1 VASGGCDLIQKTKQ
15 EALSM
20 RIAIDPVP
28 LVLGIYAQAG
38 GLMTR
43 AAARAEDGDPEE
55 LGRRYGRRRNDSTD
69 RDVQR
74 LVKAVHS
81 EVKTSDKLLKK
92 TADVWKISAETDLA
106 DLVVHRRGEGE
117 DPRSY
122 VLLRPDDLREILRAI
137 RAAAEGAGEEAET
150 LTALDEAV
158 EAVSGRPS
166 DYYTFGFDP
175 WES

>member
-1 VASGGCDLIQKTKQ
+1 
-15 EALSM
+15 M

-28 LVLGIYAQAG
+28 LVLGIYAQVG
-38 GLMTR
+38 GLMSR
-43 AAARAEDGDPEE
+43 AVARAEDGDPLE
-55 LGRRYGRRRNDSTD
+55 LGRRFGRRRNESTD
-69 RDVQR
+69 KDVQR

-92 TADVWKISAETDLA
+92 TGDVWKISAETDLV
-106 DLVVHRRGEGE
+106 DLVVHRRGEAD

-122 VLLRPDDLREILRAI
+122 VLLRPDDVREILKSI
-137 RAAAEGAGEEAET
+137 RQAAEGAGEEEET
-150 LTALDEAV
+150 LKELDEAV
-158 EAVSGRPS
+158 EGIAGRPS

>member
-1 VASGGCDLIQKTKQ
+1 
-15 EALSM
+15 M

-38 GLMTR
+38 GLMIR
-43 AAARAEDGDPEE
+43 AASRAEDGDPHE
-55 LGRRYGRRRNDSTD
+55 LGRRFGRRRDESTD

-74 LVKAVHS
+74 LVKAVHT

-92 TADVWKISAETDLA
+92 TADVWKISAKTDLVE
-106 DLVVHRRGEGE
+106 LVVHRRGEAD
-117 DPRSY
+117 DPKSY
-122 VLLRPDDLREILRAI
+122 VLLRPDDVREILRSI
-137 RAAAEGAGEEAET
+137 RAAAEGAGEEPDT
-150 LTALDEAV
+150 LEALDRAV
-158 EAVSGRPS
+158 DEVSGRPS

>member
-1 VASGGCDLIQKTKQ
+1 
-15 EALSM
+15 M

-28 LVLGIYAQAG
+28 LVLGIYAQVG
-38 GLMTR
+38 GLMNR
-43 AAARAEDGDPEE
+43 AVERAEHGDPEE
-55 LGRRYGRRRNDSTD
+55 LGRRFGQRRDGTAD

-74 LVKAVHS
+74 LVKAVHT

-92 TADVWKISAETDLA
+92 TGDVWKLSGDA
-106 DLVVHRRGEGE
+106 DRVELVVHRRGEAE

-122 VLLRPDDLREILRAI
+122 VLLQPDDVRAILESI
-137 RAAAEGAGEEAET
+137 RAAAEGAGEAAATLERLQEAIGT
-150 LTALDEAV
+150 IG
-158 EAVSGRPS
+158 GRPG